1 MMIGMTDTDTLT
13 DEQLAIA
20 RRVADQLA
28 IALYQARLYQQAQQ
42 YAQELEQSN
51 RALALV
57 NEASRTFT
65 ATLDEERV
73 FDVILE
79 EARHLL
85 EADAMAVWLPDPDTE
100 DLICHRVFGL
110 PKDRLQG
117 WRLPRGEGIVGWVA
131 QHGEPL
137 IVPDLQDDERHAEE
151 VTERAGIASRSLLS
165 VPLHFKDERVG
176 VIQAVDVEPDY
187 FNADHLAQLEPLAAS
202 AVIAIENARLFE
214 EVRLTREQL
223 RALSRSLVGIQ
234 EAERAAVARE
244 LHDEAGQS
252 LSYLLLA
259 LGILKRE
266 AGDAEAV
273 HSRAEML
280 EEMIDSLLENLHRM
294 AARLRPAALEHLGLI
309 PALEQYVETF
319 INQSGIPTQFE
330 VVALKGERL
339 SPELETALYR
349 VVQEALTN
357 VTRHAE
363 ATHVDV
369 LLELRGDQ
377 VVLIVEDNGV
387 GFDVE
392 TATEEGRLGLVGM
405 RERAQMLGGTWMI
418 ESTPGKGT
426 TIVVEVPY
434 DHSDLDR

>member
-1 MMIGMTDTDTLT
+1 
-13 DEQLAIA
+13 
-20 RRVADQLA
+20 
-28 IALYQARLYQQAQQ
+28 
-42 YAQELEQSN
+42 
-51 RALALV
+51 
-57 NEASRTFT
+57 
-65 ATLDEERV
+65 
-73 FDVILE
+73 
-79 EARHLL
+79 
-85 EADAMAVWLPDPDTE
+85 
-100 DLICHRVFGL
+100 
-110 PKDRLQG
+110 
-117 WRLPRGEGIVGWVA
+117 
-131 QHGEPL
+131 
-137 IVPDLQDDERHAEE
+137 
-151 VTERAGIASRSLLS
+151 

-330 VVALKGERL
+330 VVALKDERL

-405 RERAQMLGGTWMI
+405 RERAQMLGGTWMM